1 MKISTSI
8 SLIISVLLSLLGM
21 GRIPDVKSLDEYNH
35 DNTYEMSMLSVNK
48 KGKLVNEDGEKIVL
62 NGVNIGNWL
71 LWETW
76 MGFVPEYTED
86 WAHYDTLEV
95 LTERF
100 GEEKTAEIEKTFMDN
115 FITEDDIAQI
125 EKLGFNCV
133 RVPFWYRNFMNED
146 GSWLTTNHNNN
157 NNNPGFQRLDWLI
170 EVCEKYGIYIIL
182 DMHGAPGGQSKNH
195 STGKAGRNEL
205 YEVKEKMDT
214 CVELWTT
221 IAERYKDNEV
231 IAVYDLLN
239 EPQNNSGYTGDY
251 SWEAGTPEAASQTN
265 KAYDILYKAIR
276 KTDENHIISFEG
288 IWSTEVLPNPEECGY
303 ENVMYQ
309 LHIYDRDKNMIN
321 YRVNELRKIRKNWNV
336 AVYNGEYNNGEYEYF
351 AQMLYKFCDINRTKW
366 NYKTFNAGSQW
377 GIFNQNVSRIDIKT
391 ASYDEI
397 LEYVKTI
404 APTSNFD
411 FNDVEMSNL
420 L

>member
-1 MKISTSI
+1 MKIITSI

-21 GRIPDVKSLDEYNH
+21 GKTPDVKPLSEYNYE
-35 DNTYEMSMLSVNK
+35 NTYEMSMLSVNK
-48 KGKLVNEDGEKIVL
+48 RGYVVNEDGEKIVL
-62 NGVNIGNWL
+62 EGVNIGNWL

-95 LTERF
+95 LIERF
-100 GEEKTAEIEKTFMDN
+100 GEEKTAKIEKTFMDN

-146 GSWLTTNHNNN
+146 GTWITENHND
-157 NNNPGFQRLDWLI
+157 NPGFKRIDWLI
-170 EVCEKYGIYIIL
+170 ETCEEYGIYIIL

-205 YEVKEKMDT
+205 YEVEEKMDA

-221 IAERYKDNEV
+221 IAERYKDSYV
-231 IAVYDLLN
+231 IAAYDLLN
-239 EPQNNSGYTGDY
+239 EPQNNGGYSGDY
-251 SWEAGTPEAASQTN
+251 SWEAGTPEAAAQTN

-276 KTDENHIISFEG
+276 EVDENHIISFEG
-288 IWSTEVLPNPEECGY
+288 IWSTDVLPNPKEKGY

-309 LHIYDRDKNMIN
+309 LHIYDKDRNMIN

-336 AVYNGEYNNGEYEYF
+336 AVYNGEYNNGENEYF

-366 NYKTFNAGSQW
+366 NYKTFNAGKQW
-377 GIFNQNVSRIDIKT
+377 GLFNQNVDRIDIKT

-397 LEYVKTI
+397 IEFIKEI
-404 APTSNFD
+404 APTDSFA
-411 FNDVEMSNL
+411 FNDVEMSYL

>member
-1 MKISTSI
+1 MKIITSI
-8 SLIISVLLSLLGM
+8 SLVVSILLSLLGFN
-21 GRIPDVKSLDEYNH
+21 INQPDVKPLTEYNYE
-35 DNTYEMSMLSVNK
+35 NPYEMSMLSVNK
-48 KGKLVNEDGEKIVL
+48 KGYVVDENGKKVIL

-76 MGFVPEYTED
+76 MGFVPEYTHD

-95 LTERF
+95 LIERF
-100 GEEKTAEIEKTFMDN
+100 GAEKTAEIEKVFMDN

-146 GSWLTTNHNNN
+146 GTWLTTDHND
-157 NNNPGFQRLDWLI
+157 NPGFQRIDWLI
-170 EVCEKYGIYIIL
+170 EQCAKYGIYIIL

-205 YEVKEKMDT
+205 YEEKMET

-221 IAERYKDNEV
+221 IAERYKDNEI

-239 EPQNNSGYTGDY
+239 EPQNNGGYTGDY
-251 SWEAGTPEAASQTN
+251 SWEAGSQEAAAQTN

-276 KTDENHIISFEG
+276 EVDENHIISFEG
-288 IWSTEVLPNPEECGY
+288 IWSTEVLPNPNEFGY

-309 LHIYDRDKNMIN
+309 LHIYDTSTDMIL
-321 YRVNELRKIRKNWNV
+321 YRVNELRKVRRDWGV
-336 AVYNGEYNNGEYEYF
+336 AVYNGEYNNGENEYF
-351 AQMLYKFCDINRTKW
+351 GQMLYEFFQINRTKW
-366 NYKTFNAGSQW
+366 NYKTYNAGSQW
-377 GIFNQNVSRIDIKT
+377 GILNQNIKRIDIKT
-391 ASYDEI
+391 ASYEEIIEFI
-397 LEYVKTI
+397 LEIT
-404 APTSNFD
+404 PTNTFN
-411 FNDVEMSNL
+411 FNDVEMSKL

>member
-1 MKISTSI
+1 MKIITSI
-8 SLIISVLLSLLGM
+8 SLVISILLSLLGVNVTQ
-21 GRIPDVKSLDEYNH
+21 PDVKPLTDYAYENSH
-35 DNTYEMSMLSVNK
+35 EMSMLSVNDKGYVVDENGK
-48 KGKLVNEDGEKIVL
+48 KVIL

-76 MGFVPEYTED
+76 MGFVPEYTHD

-100 GEEKTAEIEKTFMDN
+100 GTEKTAEIEKVFMDN
-115 FITEDDIAQI
+115 FITENDIAQI

-146 GSWLTTNHNNN
+146 GTWLTSNHNE
-157 NNNPGFQRLDWLI
+157 NPGFMRIDWLI
-170 EVCEKYGIYIIL
+170 ETCEKYGIYIIL

-205 YEVKEKMDT
+205 YEVESKMNT

-221 IAERYKDNEV
+221 IAERYKDNKI

-239 EPQNNSGYTGDY
+239 EPQNNGGYTGDY
-251 SWEAGTPEAASQTN
+251 SWEAGSQEAAAQTN

-276 KTDENHIISFEG
+276 EVDNNHIISFEG
-288 IWSTEVLPNPEECGY
+288 IWSTDVLPNPEECGY

-309 LHIYDRDKNMIN
+309 LHIYDTSTDMIL
-321 YRVNELRKIRKNWNV
+321 YRVNELRKIRREWGV
-336 AVYNGEYNNGEYEYF
+336 AVYNGEYNNGENEYF
-351 AQMLYKFCDINRTKW
+351 AQMLYELFQINRTKW
-366 NYKTFNAGSQW
+366 NYKTYNAGSQW
-377 GIFNQNVSRIDIKT
+377 GIFNQKVKRIDIKT
-391 ASYDEI
+391 ASYEEIINFI
-397 LEYVKTI
+397 LEIT
-404 APTSNFD
+404 PTNTFN
-411 FNDVEMSNL
+411 FNDVEMSKL

>member
-1 MKISTSI
+1 MKIFTSI

-21 GRIPDVKSLDEYNH
+21 GRTPDVKSLDEYNH

-62 NGVNIGNWL
+62 NGVNIGNWF

-146 GSWLTTNHNNN
+146 GTWLTSNHND
-157 NNNPGFQRLDWLI
+157 NPGFQRLDWLI

-309 LHIYDRDKNMIN
+309 LHIYDRDKHMIN

>member
-1 MKISTSI
+1 MKIITSI
-8 SLIISVLLSLLGM
+8 SLVISILLSLLGVNVTQ
-21 GRIPDVKSLDEYNH
+21 PDVKPLTDYAYENSH
-35 DNTYEMSMLSVNK
+35 EMSMLSVNDKGYVVDENGK
-48 KGKLVNEDGEKIVL
+48 KVIL

-76 MGFVPEYTED
+76 MGFVPEYTHD

-100 GEEKTAEIEKTFMDN
+100 GTEKTAEIEKVFMDN
-115 FITEDDIAQI
+115 FITENDIAQI

-146 GSWLTTNHNNN
+146 GTWLTSNHNE
-157 NNNPGFQRLDWLI
+157 NPGFKRIDWLI
-170 EVCEKYGIYIIL
+170 ETCEKYGIYIIL

-205 YEVKEKMDT
+205 YEVESKMNT

-221 IAERYKDNEV
+221 IADRYKDNKI

-239 EPQNNSGYTGDY
+239 EPHNNGGYSGDY
-251 SWEAGTPEAASQTN
+251 SWEAGSQEAAAQTN

-276 KTDENHIISFEG
+276 EVDNNHIISFEG
-288 IWSTEVLPNPEECGY
+288 IWSTDVLPNPEECGY

-309 LHIYDRDKNMIN
+309 LHIYDTSTDMIL
-321 YRVNELRKIRKNWNV
+321 YRVNELRKIRREWGV
-336 AVYNGEYNNGEYEYF
+336 AVYNGEYNNGENEYF
-351 AQMLYKFCDINRTKW
+351 AQMLYELFQINRTKW
-366 NYKTFNAGSQW
+366 NYKTYNAGSQW
-377 GIFNQNVSRIDIKT
+377 GIFNQNVKRIDIKT
-391 ASYDEI
+391 ASYEEIINFI
-397 LEYVKTI
+397 LEIT
-404 APTSNFD
+404 PTNTFN
-411 FNDVEMSNL
+411 FNDVEMSKL

>member
-146 GSWLTTNHNNN
+146 GSWLTTNHN

>member
-1 MKISTSI
+1 
-8 SLIISVLLSLLGM
+8 
-21 GRIPDVKSLDEYNH
+21 
-35 DNTYEMSMLSVNK
+35 MSMLSLNK
-48 KGKLVNEDGEKIVL
+48 KGKLVNEDGKNIVL
-62 NGVNIGNWL
+62 NGVNVGNWL

-76 MGFVPEYTED
+76 MGFVPKYTHD
-86 WAHYDTLEV
+86 WAHYDTLQV

-100 GEEKTAEIEKTFMDN
+100 GEEKTAEIEKAFMDN
-115 FITEDDIAQI
+115 FFTENDIAQI

-146 GSWLTTNHNNN
+146 GTWLTENNN
-157 NNNPGFQRLDWLI
+157 DNPGFKRIDWLV
-170 EVCEKYGIYIIL
+170 ETCEKYGIYIIL

-205 YEVKEKMDT
+205 YEVNEKMNT
-214 CVELWTT
+214 CVELWTA
-221 IAERYKDNEV
+221 IAERYKNSYV
-231 IAVYDLLN
+231 VAAYDLLN
-239 EPQNNSGYTGDY
+239 EPQNNGGYSGDY
-251 SWEAGTPEAASQTN
+251 SWEAGTPEAAAQTN

-276 KTDENHIISFEG
+276 EVDENHIISFEG
-288 IWSTEVLPNPEECGY
+288 IWSTDVLPNPQENGY

-309 LHIYDRDKNMIN
+309 LHIYDTDRNMIN

-336 AVYNGEYNNGEYEYF
+336 AVYNGEYNNGENEHF
-351 AQMLYKFCDINRTKW
+351 AQMLYKYCDINRTKW

-377 GIFNQNVSRIDIKT
+377 GLFNQNVDRIDIKT
-391 ASYDEI
+391 ASFEEI
-397 LEYVKTI
+397 IQFVNEI
-404 APTSNFD
+404 SPTDNFN

>member
-1 MKISTSI
+1 MKIITSI
-8 SLIISVLLSLLGM
+8 SLIISVLLSLLGI
-21 GRIPDVKSLDEYNH
+21 GITPDVKPLTEY
-35 DNTYEMSMLSVNK
+35 DFENTYEMSMLSVNK
-48 KGKLVNEDGEKIVL
+48 KGYVVNENGKKIVL
-62 NGVNIGNWL
+62 EGVNLGNWL

-76 MGFVPEYTED
+76 MGFVPEYTDD

-95 LTERF
+95 LTQRF
-100 GEEKTAEIEKTFMDN
+100 GSENTAEIEKAFMDN
-115 FITEDDIAQI
+115 FITEEDIAQI

-146 GSWLTTNHNNN
+146 GTWLTENHDV
-157 NNNPGFQRLDWLI
+157 NPGFERIDWLI
-170 EVCEKYGIYIIL
+170 ETCEKYGIYIIL

-214 CVELWTT
+214 CVKLWTT
-221 IAERYKDNEV
+221 IAERYKDNKV
-231 IAVYDLLN
+231 IAAYDLLN
-239 EPQNNSGYTGDY
+239 EPQNNSGYDGPY
-251 SWEAGTPEAASQTN
+251 SWQAESDEAVAQTN

-276 KTDENHIISFEG
+276 EIDINHIIAFEG
-288 IWSTEVLPNPEECGY
+288 IWSTAVLPNPEECGY
-303 ENVMYQ
+303 KNVMYQ
-309 LHIYDRDKNMIN
+309 LHVYDRDRNMIN
-321 YRVNELRKIRKNWNV
+321 YRVNELRKIRKEYGV
-336 AVYNGEYNNGEYEYF
+336 AVYNGEYNNGDYEYF

-366 NYKTFNAGSQW
+366 TYKTFNAGSQW

-397 LEYVKTI
+397 LDFVKTI
-404 APTSNFD
+404 APTSEFE
-411 FNDVEMSNL
+411 FNEVEMSYL

>member
-1 MKISTSI
+1 MKIFTSI

-146 GSWLTTNHNNN
+146 GTWLTTNH

-170 EVCEKYGIYIIL
+170 EICEKYGIYIIL

-309 LHIYDRDKNMIN
+309 LHIYDTDRNMIN

-336 AVYNGEYNNGEYEYF
+336 AVYNGEYNNGENEYF

>member
-1 MKISTSI
+1 MKIITSI
-8 SLIISVLLSLLGM
+8 SLVISILLSLLGVNVTQ
-21 GRIPDVKSLDEYNH
+21 PDVKPLTDYAYENSH
-35 DNTYEMSMLSVNK
+35 EMSMLSVNDKGYVVDENGK
-48 KGKLVNEDGEKIVL
+48 KVIL

-76 MGFVPEYTED
+76 MGFVPEYTHD

-100 GEEKTAEIEKTFMDN
+100 GTEKTAEIEKIFMDN
-115 FITEDDIAQI
+115 FITENDIAQI

-146 GSWLTTNHNNN
+146 GTWLTSNHNE
-157 NNNPGFQRLDWLI
+157 NPGFKRIDWLI
-170 EVCEKYGIYIIL
+170 ETCEKYGIYIIL

-205 YEVKEKMDT
+205 YEVESKMNT

-221 IAERYKDNEV
+221 IAERYKDNKI

-239 EPQNNSGYTGDY
+239 EPQNNGGYSGDY
-251 SWEAGTPEAASQTN
+251 SWEAGSQEAAAQTN

-276 KTDENHIISFEG
+276 EVDNNHIFSFEG
-288 IWSTEVLPNPEECGY
+288 IWSTDVLPNPEECGY

-309 LHIYDRDKNMIN
+309 LHIYDTSTDMIL
-321 YRVNELRKIRKNWNV
+321 YRVNELRKIRREWGV
-336 AVYNGEYNNGEYEYF
+336 AVYNGEYNNGENEYF
-351 AQMLYKFCDINRTKW
+351 AQMLYELFQINRTKW
-366 NYKTFNAGSQW
+366 NYKTYNAGSQW
-377 GIFNQNVSRIDIKT
+377 GIFNQNVKRIDIKT
-391 ASYDEI
+391 ASYEEIINFI
-397 LEYVKTI
+397 LEIT
-404 APTSNFD
+404 PTNTFN
-411 FNDVEMSNL
+411 FNDVEMSKIR
-420 L
+420 

>member
-1 MKISTSI
+1 MKIITSI
-8 SLIISVLLSLLGM
+8 SLVISILLSLLGVNVTQ
-21 GRIPDVKSLDEYNH
+21 PDVKPLTDYAYENSH
-35 DNTYEMSMLSVNK
+35 EMSMLSVNDKGYVVDENGK
-48 KGKLVNEDGEKIVL
+48 KEIL

-76 MGFVPEYTED
+76 MGFVPEYTHD

-100 GEEKTAEIEKTFMDN
+100 GTEKTAEIEKVFMDN
-115 FITEDDIAQI
+115 FITENDIAQI

-146 GSWLTTNHNNN
+146 GTWLTSNHNE
-157 NNNPGFQRLDWLI
+157 NPGFMRIDWLI
-170 EVCEKYGIYIIL
+170 ETCEKYGIYIIL

-205 YEVKEKMDT
+205 YEVESKMNT

-221 IAERYKDNEV
+221 IAERYKDNKI

-239 EPQNNSGYTGDY
+239 EPQNNGGYSGDY
-251 SWEAGTPEAASQTN
+251 SWEAGSQEAAAQTN

-276 KTDENHIISFEG
+276 EVDNNHIFSFEG
-288 IWSTEVLPNPEECGY
+288 IWSTDVLPNPEECGY

-309 LHIYDRDKNMIN
+309 LHIYDTSTDMIL
-321 YRVNELRKIRKNWNV
+321 YRVNELRKIRREWGV
-336 AVYNGEYNNGEYEYF
+336 AVYNGEYNNGENEYF
-351 AQMLYKFCDINRTKW
+351 AQMLYELFQINRTKW
-366 NYKTFNAGSQW
+366 NYKTYNAGSQW
-377 GIFNQNVSRIDIKT
+377 GIFNQNVKRIDIKT
-391 ASYDEI
+391 ASYEEIINFI
-397 LEYVKTI
+397 LEIT
-404 APTSNFD
+404 PTNTFN
-411 FNDVEMSNL
+411 FNDVEMSKL

>member
-1 MKISTSI
+1 MKIFTSI

-21 GRIPDVKSLDEYNH
+21 GKAPDVKPLSEYNYE
-35 DNTYEMSMLSVNK
+35 NTYEMSILSVNK
-48 KGKLVNEDGEKIVL
+48 RGYVVNEDGEKIVL
-62 NGVNIGNWL
+62 EGVNIGNWL

-86 WAHYDTLEV
+86 WAHYDTLQV

-115 FITEDDIAQI
+115 FITEDDIALI

-146 GSWLTTNHNNN
+146 GTWITENHND
-157 NNNPGFQRLDWLI
+157 NPGFKRIDWLI
-170 EVCEKYGIYIIL
+170 ETCEEYGIYIIL

-205 YEVKEKMDT
+205 YEVEEKMDA

-221 IAERYKDNEV
+221 IAERYKDSYV
-231 IAVYDLLN
+231 IAAYDLLN
-239 EPQNNSGYTGDY
+239 EPQNNGGYSGDY
-251 SWEAGTPEAASQTN
+251 SWEAGTPEAAAQTN

-276 KTDENHIISFEG
+276 EVDENHIISFEG
-288 IWSTEVLPNPEECGY
+288 IWSTDVLPNPKEKGY

-309 LHIYDRDKNMIN
+309 LHIYDKDRNMIN

-336 AVYNGEYNNGEYEYF
+336 AVYNGEYNNGENEYF

-366 NYKTFNAGSQW
+366 NYKTFNAGKQW
-377 GIFNQNVSRIDIKT
+377 GLFNQNVDRIDIKT

-397 LEYVKTI
+397 IEFIKEI
-404 APTSNFD
+404 APTDSFA
-411 FNDVEMSNL
+411 FNDVEMSYL

>member
-1 MKISTSI
+1 MKIITSI
-8 SLIISVLLSLLGM
+8 SLVISILLTLLGVNVPQ
-21 GRIPDVKSLDEYNH
+21 PDVKPLTDY
-35 DNTYEMSMLSVNK
+35 TYENSHDMSMLSVNK
-48 KGKLVNEDGEKIVL
+48 KGYVVDANGEKVIL
-62 NGVNIGNWL
+62 NGVNLGNWL

-76 MGFVPEYTED
+76 MGFVPEYTHD

-100 GEEKTAEIEKTFMDN
+100 GAEKTAEIEKTFMDN
-115 FITEDDIAQI
+115 FITEEDIAQI

-146 GSWLTTNHNNN
+146 GTWITENHNE
-157 NNNPGFQRLDWLI
+157 NPGFQRIDWLI
-170 EVCEKYGIYIIL
+170 ETCEKYGIYIIL

-205 YEVKEKMDT
+205 YENEDKMNS

-221 IAERYKDNEV
+221 IAERYKDNEI

-239 EPQNNSGYTGDY
+239 EPQNNGGYIGDY
-251 SWEAGTPEAASQTN
+251 SWEAGSKEAATQTN

-276 KTDENHIISFEG
+276 EIGDNHIISFEG
-288 IWSTEVLPNPEECGY
+288 IWSTEVLPNPKECGY

-309 LHIYDRDKNMIN
+309 LHIYDTSTDMVL
-321 YRVNELRKIRKNWNV
+321 YRVNELRTVRREWGV
-336 AVYNGEYNNGEYEYF
+336 AVYNGEYNNGENEYF
-351 AQMLYKFCDINRTKW
+351 AQMLYEFFEINRTKW
-366 NYKTFNAGSQW
+366 NYKTYNAGSQW
-377 GIFNQNVSRIDIKT
+377 GIFNQKVKRIDIKT
-391 ASYDEI
+391 ASYEEIINFI
-397 LEYVKTI
+397 LEIT
-404 APTSNFD
+404 PTNTFN
-411 FNDVEMSNL
+411 FNDAEMSKL

>member
-1 MKISTSI
+1 MKIFTSI
-8 SLIISVLLSLLGM
+8 TLIVSVLLSILGFNVE
-21 GRIPDVKSLDEYNH
+21 PDIKSLSDYKN

-48 KGKLVNEDGEKIVL
+48 KGYVINEYNEKIVL
-62 NGVNIGNWL
+62 DGVNIGNWL

-76 MGFVPEYTED
+76 MGFVPEYTDD

-100 GEEKTAEIEKTFMDN
+100 GAEKTAEIEKVFMDN
-115 FITEDDIAQI
+115 YVTEHDIAQI
-125 EKLGFNCV
+125 ERLGFNCV

-146 GSWLTTNHNNN
+146 GSWLTANHND
-157 NNNPGFQRLDWLI
+157 NPGFQRIDWLI
-170 EVCEKYGIYIIL
+170 GICEKYGIYIIL

-205 YEVKEKMDT
+205 YEVEEKMDA
-214 CVELWTT
+214 CVELWTA

-239 EPQNNSGYTGDY
+239 EPQNNSGYSGDY
-251 SWEAGTPEAASQTN
+251 SWEAGTPEAAAQTN

-276 KTDENHIISFEG
+276 EVDNKHIISFEG
-288 IWSTEVLPNPEECGY
+288 IWSTDVLPDPDEFGY

-351 AQMLYKFCDINRTKW
+351 AQMLYEFCDINRTKW
-366 NYKTFNAGSQW
+366 NYKTYNAGSQW
-377 GIFNQNVSRIDIKT
+377 GIFNKDVERIDIKT
-391 ASYDEI
+391 ATYEEI
-397 LEYVKTI
+397 IEYIKEIT
-404 APTSNFD
+404 PTEAFT
-411 FNDVEMSNL
+411 FNDAEMSKII
-420 L
+420 

>member
-1 MKISTSI
+1 MKIFTSL

-21 GRIPDVKSLDEYNH
+21 GRTPDVKALDEYNY
-35 DNTYEMSMLSVNK
+35 DNNYEMTMLSVNK
-48 KGKLVNEDGEKIVL
+48 NGKLVNEDGDKIVL
-62 NGVNIGNWL
+62 NGINIGNWL

-76 MGFVPEYTED
+76 MGFVPEYTDD

-100 GEEKTAEIEKTFMDN
+100 GEEKTAEIEKAFMDN

-146 GSWLTTNHNNN
+146 GTWLTNDHND
-157 NNNPGFQRLDWLI
+157 NPGFKRIDWLI
-170 EVCEKYGIYIIL
+170 ETCEKYGIYIIL

-205 YEVKEKMDT
+205 YEVNGKMET
-214 CVELWTT
+214 CIELWTT
-221 IAERYKDNEV
+221 IAERYKDNNI
-231 IAVYDLLN
+231 IAAYDLLN
-239 EPQNNSGYTGDY
+239 EPQNNSGYSGNY
-251 SWEAGTPEAASQTN
+251 AWEAESTEAVAQTN
-265 KAYDILYKAIR
+265 RAYDILYKAIR
-276 KTDENHIISFEG
+276 EVDEKHIISFEG
-288 IWSTEVLPNPEECGY
+288 IWSMSVLPIPNEYGY

-309 LHIYDRDKNMIN
+309 LHIYDKDRNMIN
-321 YRVNELRKIRKNWNV
+321 YRVNELRKIRKEYGV
-336 AVYNGEYNNGEYEYF
+336 AVYNGEYNNGENEYF

-377 GIFNQNVSRIDIKT
+377 GLFNQNVSRIDIKT

-397 LEYVKTI
+397 LQFVSEI
-404 APTSNFD
+404 ASTDNFD

>member
-1 MKISTSI
+1 MKIFTSI
-8 SLIISVLLSLLGM
+8 SLIISVLLSLLGI
-21 GRIPDVKSLDEYNH
+21 GKTPDVKPLTEYNH
-35 DNTYEMSMLSVNK
+35 ENTYEISMLSVNK
-48 KGKLVNEDGEKIVL
+48 NGKLVNEDGDKIVL

-76 MGFVPEYTED
+76 MGFVPEYTHD
-86 WAHYDTLEV
+86 WAHYDTLQV

-100 GEEKTAEIEKTFMDN
+100 GEEKTAEIEKAFMDN

-146 GSWLTTNHNNN
+146 GTWLTSDHND
-157 NNNPGFQRLDWLI
+157 NPGFKRIDWLI
-170 EVCEKYGIYIIL
+170 DTCAEYGIYIIL

-205 YEVKEKMDT
+205 YEVNGKMET

-239 EPQNNSGYTGDY
+239 EPQNNGGYSGDY
-251 SWEAGTPEAASQTN
+251 SWEAGTPEAAAQTN

-276 KTDENHIISFEG
+276 EVDENHIISFEG
-288 IWSTEVLPNPEECGY
+288 IWSTDVLPNPKENGY
-303 ENVMYQ
+303 KNVMYQ
-309 LHIYDRDKNMIN
+309 LHIYDTDKNMII
-321 YRVNELRKIRKNWNV
+321 YRVNELRKIRNKWNV
-336 AVYNGEYNNGEYEYF
+336 AIYNGEYNNGENEHF
-351 AQMLYKFCDINRTKW
+351 AQMLYELCKINRTKW

-377 GIFNQNVSRIDIKT
+377 GLFNQNVDRIDIKT
-391 ASYDEI
+391 ASFEEI
-397 LEYVKTI
+397 IQFVSEI
-404 APTSNFD
+404 ASTDNFN

>member
-1 MKISTSI
+1 MKIITSI
-8 SLIISVLLSLLGM
+8 SLVISILLSLLGVNVTQ
-21 GRIPDVKSLDEYNH
+21 PDVKPLTDYAYENSH
-35 DNTYEMSMLSVNK
+35 EMSMLSVNDKGYVVDENGK
-48 KGKLVNEDGEKIVL
+48 KEIL

-76 MGFVPEYTED
+76 MGFVPEYTHD

-100 GEEKTAEIEKTFMDN
+100 GTEKTAEIEKVFMDN
-115 FITEDDIAQI
+115 FITENDIAQI

-146 GSWLTTNHNNN
+146 GTWLTSNHNE
-157 NNNPGFQRLDWLI
+157 NPGFMRIDWLI
-170 EVCEKYGIYIIL
+170 ETCEKYGIYIIL

-205 YEVKEKMDT
+205 YEVESKMNT

-221 IAERYKDNEV
+221 IAERYKDNKI

-239 EPQNNSGYTGDY
+239 EPQNNGGYSGDY
-251 SWEAGTPEAASQTN
+251 SWEAGSQEAAAQTN

-276 KTDENHIISFEG
+276 EVDNNHIFSFEG
-288 IWSTEVLPNPEECGY
+288 IWSTDVLPNPEECGY

-309 LHIYDRDKNMIN
+309 LHIYDTSTDMIL
-321 YRVNELRKIRKNWNV
+321 YRVNELRKIRREWGV
-336 AVYNGEYNNGEYEYF
+336 AVYNGEYNNGENEYF
-351 AQMLYKFCDINRTKW
+351 AQMLYELFQINRTKW
-366 NYKTFNAGSQW
+366 NYKTYNAGSQW
-377 GIFNQNVSRIDIKT
+377 GIFNQNVKRIDIKT
-391 ASYDEI
+391 ASYEEIINFI
-397 LEYVKTI
+397 LEIT
-404 APTSNFD
+404 PTNTFN
-411 FNDVEMSNL
+411 FNDVEMRKL

>member
-1 MKISTSI
+1 MKIITSI
-8 SLIISVLLSLLGM
+8 SLVISILLSLLGVNVTQ
-21 GRIPDVKSLDEYNH
+21 PDVKPLTDYAYENSH
-35 DNTYEMSMLSVNK
+35 EMSMLSVNDKGYVVDENGK
-48 KGKLVNEDGEKIVL
+48 KEIL

-76 MGFVPEYTED
+76 MGFVPEYTHD

-100 GEEKTAEIEKTFMDN
+100 GTEKTAEIEKVFMDN
-115 FITEDDIAQI
+115 FITENDIAQI

-146 GSWLTTNHNNN
+146 GTWLTSNHNE
-157 NNNPGFQRLDWLI
+157 NPGFKRIDWLI
-170 EVCEKYGIYIIL
+170 ETCEKYGIYIIL

-205 YEVKEKMDT
+205 YEVESKMNT

-221 IAERYKDNEV
+221 IAERYKDNKI

-239 EPQNNSGYTGDY
+239 EPQNNGGYSGDY
-251 SWEAGTPEAASQTN
+251 SWEAGSQEAAAQTN

-276 KTDENHIISFEG
+276 EVDNNHIFSFEG
-288 IWSTEVLPNPEECGY
+288 IWSTDVLPNPEECGY

-309 LHIYDRDKNMIN
+309 LHIYDTSTDMIL
-321 YRVNELRKIRKNWNV
+321 YRVNELRKIRREWGV
-336 AVYNGEYNNGEYEYF
+336 AVYNGEYNNGENEYF
-351 AQMLYKFCDINRTKW
+351 AQMLYELFQINRTKW
-366 NYKTFNAGSQW
+366 NYKTYNAGSQW
-377 GIFNQNVSRIDIKT
+377 GIFNQNVKRIDIKT
-391 ASYDEI
+391 ASYEEIINFI
-397 LEYVKTI
+397 LEIT
-404 APTSNFD
+404 PTNTFN
-411 FNDVEMSNL
+411 FNDVEMSKL

>member
-1 MKISTSI
+1 MKIFTSI

-21 GRIPDVKSLDEYNH
+21 GKTPDVKALSEYNY
-35 DNTYEMSMLSVNK
+35 DNTYKMSILSIDNRGYV
-48 KGKLVNEDGEKIVL
+48 VNEDGEKIVL
-62 NGVNIGNWL
+62 EGVNIGNWL

-76 MGFVPEYTED
+76 MGFVPEYTDD
-86 WAHYDTLEV
+86 WAHYDTLEI
-95 LTERF
+95 LIERF

-146 GSWLTTNHNNN
+146 GSWITTNHD
-157 NNNPGFQRLDWLI
+157 NNPGFQRIDWLI
-170 EVCEKYGIYIIL
+170 ETCEKYGIYIIL

-205 YEVKEKMDT
+205 YEVKERMDA

-221 IAERYKDNEV
+221 IAQRYKDNEV

-251 SWEAGTPEAASQTN
+251 SWEAGTPEAVARTN

-276 KTDENHIISFEG
+276 EVDENHIISFEG
-288 IWSTEVLPNPEECGY
+288 IWSTEVLPNPEEFGY

-309 LHIYDRDKNMIN
+309 LHIYDRDRNMIN

-351 AQMLYKFCDINRTKW
+351 AQKLYEFCDINRTKW

-377 GIFNQNVSRIDIKT
+377 GIFNQNVPRIDIKT

-397 LEYVKTI
+397 LEFVNSI
-404 APTSNFD
+404 APTSKFN
-411 FNDVEMSNL
+411 FNDVEMSYLN
-420 L
+420 

>member
-1 MKISTSI
+1 MKILTSI
-8 SLIISVLLSLLGM
+8 SLVISILLSLLGVNVTQ
-21 GRIPDVKSLDEYNH
+21 PDVKPLTDYAYENSH
-35 DNTYEMSMLSVNK
+35 EMSMLSVNDKGYVVDENGK
-48 KGKLVNEDGEKIVL
+48 KVIL

-76 MGFVPEYTED
+76 MGFVPEYTHD

-100 GEEKTAEIEKTFMDN
+100 GTEKTAEIEKVFMDN
-115 FITEDDIAQI
+115 FITENDIAQI

-146 GSWLTTNHNNN
+146 GTWLTSNHNE
-157 NNNPGFQRLDWLI
+157 NPGFKRIDWLI
-170 EVCEKYGIYIIL
+170 ETCEKYGIYIIL

-205 YEVKEKMDT
+205 YEVESKMNT

-221 IAERYKDNEV
+221 IAERYKDNKI

-239 EPQNNSGYTGDY
+239 EPQNNGGYSGDY
-251 SWEAGTPEAASQTN
+251 SWEAGSQEAAAQTN

-276 KTDENHIISFEG
+276 EVDNNHIISFEG
-288 IWSTEVLPNPEECGY
+288 IWSTDVLPNPEECGY

-309 LHIYDRDKNMIN
+309 LHIYDTSTDMIL
-321 YRVNELRKIRKNWNV
+321 YRVNELRKIRREWGV
-336 AVYNGEYNNGEYEYF
+336 AVYNGEYNNGENEYF
-351 AQMLYKFCDINRTKW
+351 AQMLYELFQINRTKW
-366 NYKTFNAGSQW
+366 NYKTYNAGSQW
-377 GIFNQNVSRIDIKT
+377 GIFNQNVKRIDIKT
-391 ASYDEI
+391 ASYEEIINFI
-397 LEYVKTI
+397 LEIT
-404 APTSNFD
+404 PTNTFN
-411 FNDVEMSNL
+411 FNDVEMSKL

>member
-1 MKISTSI
+1 MKIITSI
-8 SLIISVLLSLLGM
+8 SLVVSILLSLLGFN
-21 GRIPDVKSLDEYNH
+21 INQPDVKPLTEYNYE
-35 DNTYEMSMLSVNK
+35 NPYEMSMLSVNK
-48 KGKLVNEDGEKIVL
+48 KGYVVDENGKKVIL

-76 MGFVPEYTED
+76 MGFVPEYTHD

-95 LTERF
+95 LIERF
-100 GEEKTAEIEKTFMDN
+100 GAEKTAEIEKVFMDN

-146 GSWLTTNHNNN
+146 GTWLTTDHND
-157 NNNPGFQRLDWLI
+157 NPGFQRIDWLI
-170 EVCEKYGIYIIL
+170 EQCAKHGIYIIL

-205 YEVKEKMDT
+205 YEEKMET

-221 IAERYKDNEV
+221 IAERYKDNEI

-239 EPQNNSGYTGDY
+239 EPQNNGGYTGDY
-251 SWEAGTPEAASQTN
+251 SWEAGSQEAAAQTN

-276 KTDENHIISFEG
+276 EVDENHIISFEG
-288 IWSTEVLPNPEECGY
+288 IWSTEVLPNPNEFGY

-309 LHIYDRDKNMIN
+309 LHIYDTSTDMIL
-321 YRVNELRKIRKNWNV
+321 YRVNELRKVRRDWGV
-336 AVYNGEYNNGEYEYF
+336 AVYNGEYNNGENEYF
-351 AQMLYKFCDINRTKW
+351 GQMLYEFFQINRTKW
-366 NYKTFNAGSQW
+366 NYKTYNAGSQW
-377 GIFNQNVSRIDIKT
+377 GIFNQNVKRIDIKT
-391 ASYDEI
+391 ASYEEIIEFI
-397 LEYVKTI
+397 LEIT
-404 APTSNFD
+404 PTNTFN
-411 FNDVEMSNL
+411 FNDIEMSKL

>member
-1 MKISTSI
+1 MKIFTSI
-8 SLIISVLLSLLGM
+8 TLIISVLLSLLGFN
-21 GRIPDVKSLDEYNH
+21 ITPDVKPLRDYNN
-35 DNTYEMSMLSVNK
+35 DNKYEMSMLSVNK
-48 KGKLVNEDGEKIVL
+48 NGKVVNENGKKFVL

-76 MGFVPEYTED
+76 MGFVPEYTDD

-100 GEEKTAEIEKTFMDN
+100 GSEKTAEIEKTFMDN

-146 GSWLTTNHNNN
+146 GTWIAENHDD
-157 NNNPGFQRLDWLI
+157 NPGFQRIDWLI
-170 EVCEKYGIYIIL
+170 NVCERYGIYIIL

-205 YEVKEKMDT
+205 YEVEDKMDS

-239 EPQNNSGYTGDY
+239 EPQNNSGYSGDY
-251 SWEAGTPEAASQTN
+251 SWEAGTPEAVAQTN
-265 KAYDILYKAIR
+265 RAYDILYKAIR
-276 KTDENHIISFEG
+276 EIDENHIISFEG
-288 IWSTEVLPNPEECGY
+288 IWSTEVLPDPDEFGY

-309 LHIYDRDKNMIN
+309 LHIYDRDRNMIN
-321 YRVNELRKIRKNWNV
+321 YRVNELRKIRKKWNV
-336 AVYNGEYNNGEYEYF
+336 AVYNGEYNNGENEHF
-351 AQMLYKFCDINRTKW
+351 AQMLYEFCNINRTKW

-377 GIFNQNVSRIDIKT
+377 GLFNQNVSRIDIKT
-391 ASYDEI
+391 ASYEEI
-397 LEYVKTI
+397 IDYIKEI
-404 APTSNFD
+404 APTDTFK

-420 L
+420 I

>member
-1 MKISTSI
+1 MKIFTSI

-21 GRIPDVKSLDEYNH
+21 GKTPDVKPLTEYNYE
-35 DNTYEMSMLSVNK
+35 NTHEMTMLSVNK
-48 KGKLVNEDGEKIVL
+48 RGYVVNEDGEKIVL
-62 NGVNIGNWL
+62 EGVNIGNWL

-76 MGFVPEYTED
+76 MGFVPEYTDD

-100 GEEKTAEIEKTFMDN
+100 GEEKTAEIEKAFMDN

-146 GSWLTTNHNNN
+146 GTWLTENNN
-157 NNNPGFQRLDWLI
+157 DNPGFKRIDWLV
-170 EVCEKYGIYIIL
+170 ETCEKYGIYIIL

-205 YEVKEKMDT
+205 YEVKEKMDA

-221 IAERYKDNEV
+221 IAQRYKDNEV

-239 EPQNNSGYTGDY
+239 EPQNNGGYSGDY
-251 SWEAGTPEAASQTN
+251 SWEAESPEAVAQTN

-276 KTDENHIISFEG
+276 EVDKNHIISFEG

-404 APTSNFD
+404 APTRNFD

>member
-1 MKISTSI
+1 MKIFTSI
-8 SLIISVLLSLLGM
+8 SLIISVLLSLLGI
-21 GRIPDVKSLDEYNH
+21 GKTPDVKPLTDYNH
-35 DNTYEMSMLSVNK
+35 ENTYEMSMLSVNK
-48 KGKLVNEDGEKIVL
+48 KGKLVNEDGKKIVL

-76 MGFVPEYTED
+76 MGFVPEYTHD
-86 WAHYDTLEV
+86 WAHYDTLQV

-100 GEEKTAEIEKTFMDN
+100 GEEKTAEIEKAFMDN

-146 GSWLTTNHNNN
+146 GTWLTENHND
-157 NNNPGFQRLDWLI
+157 NPGFKRIDWLI
-170 EVCEKYGIYIIL
+170 DTCAEYGIYIIL

-205 YEVKEKMDT
+205 YEVNEKMET
-214 CVELWTT
+214 CIELWTT
-221 IAERYKDNEV
+221 IAERYKDSYV
-231 IAVYDLLN
+231 VAAYDLLN
-239 EPQNNSGYTGDY
+239 EPQNNGGYSGDY
-251 SWEAGTPEAASQTN
+251 SWEAGTPEAAAQTN

-276 KTDENHIISFEG
+276 EVDENHIISFEG
-288 IWSTEVLPNPEECGY
+288 IWSTDVLPNPKENGY

-309 LHIYDRDKNMIN
+309 LHIYDTDKNMIN

-336 AVYNGEYNNGEYEYF
+336 AVYNGEYNNGENEHF

-366 NYKTFNAGSQW
+366 NYKTFNAGKQW
-377 GIFNQNVSRIDIKT
+377 GLFNQNVDRIDIKT
-391 ASYDEI
+391 ASFEEI
-397 LEYVKTI
+397 IQFVSEI
-404 APTSNFD
+404 ASTDNFN
-411 FNDVEMSNL
+411 FNDVEMSKL

>member
-1 MKISTSI
+1 MKIFTSI

-21 GRIPDVKSLDEYNH
+21 GRTPDVKSLDEYNH

-157 NNNPGFQRLDWLI
+157 PGFQRLDWLI
-170 EVCEKYGIYIIL
+170 EICEKYGIYIIL

-309 LHIYDRDKNMIN
+309 LHIYDTDRNMIN

-336 AVYNGEYNNGEYEYF
+336 AVYNGEYNNGENEYF